1 MRGALAGLA
10 GALLALAGP
19 SLAAPKPDPYRAL
32 QQRDQKLFAAGWRL
46 VTGNAPF
53 CEHTVPALGVL
64 WQDLSTY
71 PDPKAAG
78 RALGALGPV
87 VVQAVADGSP
97 AAAARLS
104 VGDTLYG
111 IGMERHD
118 DELERDGDELSQ
130 VRMVPIADI
139 FPVTDPRWK
148 RLAAVQLQMDR
159 IMQRDG
165 EIVLEWQDRQPQIFI
180 KTTFDTVPACATR
193 FEVSGIGERA
203 VADGERV
210 VFGDRFPGFDWP
222 EDEFAAAVA
231 HELAHNLLRHRAWLE
246 GHGRSRANIRLT
258 EDEADRLVPWL
269 MVNAG
274 YDPRAAVRFL
284 RRWGPGHDGG
294 LFRKRTHSG
303 WDERAAAIAAELPLI
318 EAARDGSGKA
328 DWRRNFRRTTGS

>member
-19 SLAAPKPDPYRAL
+19 SLAATKSDPYRVL
-32 QQRDQKLFAAGWRL
+32 QQRDQKLFAVGWRL
-46 VTGNAPF
+46 ATGNAGY
-53 CEHTVPALGVL
+53 CDKAVPAIGVL

-71 PDPKAAG
+71 PDPAAAG
-78 RALGALGPV
+78 RALGVLGPV
-87 VVQAVADGSP
+87 VVQAVATDSP

-104 VGDTLYG
+104 VGDTLDG
-111 IGMERHD
+111 IGVERH
-118 DELERDGDELSQ
+118 GVELSQ
-130 VRMVPIADI
+130 VRIVRVADS
-139 FPVTDPRWK
+139 FPETDPRWK
-148 RLAAVQLQMDR
+148 RLAALQLQMDR

-165 EIVLEWQDRQPQIFI
+165 EIVLVWQDRDPEIFI

-210 VFGDRFPGFDWP
+210 VFGDRFPGFGWP

-231 HELAHNLLRHRAWLE
+231 HELAHNLLRHRTWLE
-246 GHGRSRANIRLT
+246 QHGRSRANIRQT

-269 MVNAG
+269 MANAG
-274 YDPRAAVRFL
+274 YDPGAAVRFL

-318 EAARDGSGKA
+318 EAARDASGKA
-328 DWRRNFRRTTGS
+328 DWRQQFRRTTGG